1 MGRTLADM
9 VMDDSPEAVAERL
22 ERLRAVLDYPTQT
35 AFAQFLG
42 FNSASRYNN
51 ILRGL
56 PLSRM
61 AADQIARKVPGVSP
75 DWLRYGDPSGLSVDM
90 ERKLRPIGTTSQS
103 PRKGR
108 PGAK

>member
-1 MGRTLADM
+1 MPDM
-9 VMDDSPEAVAERL
+9 IMDDSPEAVAERL
-22 ERLRAVLDYPTQT
+22 ERLRLALEYPTQT
-35 AFAQFLG
+35 AFAEFLG

-61 AADQIARKVPGVSP
+61 AADQIAKKIPGITP

-90 ERKLRPIGTTSQS
+90 ERKLRPSGRKGTTSQS
-103 PRKGR
+103 PTKGR
-108 PGAK
+108 LGAK